1 MAEPVLSDAPPTPL
15 SERQRATPAR
25 LFSRLGLIFVRQ
37 REASILAVALVLF
50 IYFWISSSDFV
61 SVGNA
66 RTIFEYLSET
76 AIIAVGE
83 VFLLI
88 CGEIDLSVG
97 QVFAFAPF
105 VMYFANQSGVPLWLS
120 IILGL
125 LASLAVG
132 LVNGVVT
139 VWFRMPSLITTLGTQ
154 FLLNGITLTISN
166 DFPVLPPEAGRLN
179 EIMGAAPYS
188 EIIWAV
194 AIMIIFQIVL
204 SFTPWGVH
212 TFATGGNQLGASEA
226 GVAINRVKIGNFML
240 AATLGG
246 LSGILGAFRIDSI
259 DPSAGGTGIMF
270 SAVAGAV
277 IGGTALNGGIGTVLG
292 AFLGV
297 LALSLLRDGFTL
309 LGVNA
314 NTYDIVLGAAI
325 LIAMVVNLSV
335 RRLREANR

>member
-1 MAEPVLSDAPPTPL
+1 MAETVLSD
-15 SERQRATPAR
+15 TPAPEPKESAER
-25 LFSRLGLIFVRQ
+25 SVGIWSRLGLVFVRQ
-37 REASILAVALVLF
+37 REASILVVTLVLL
-50 IYFWISSSDFV
+50 IYFWVSNADFISLP
-61 SVGNA
+61 NI

-97 QVFAFAPF
+97 QVFSFAPF
-105 VMYFANQSGVPLWLS
+105 VMYFANQAGVPLWLS
-120 IILGL
+120 IIIGL

-132 LVNGVVT
+132 LVNGLVT
-139 VWFRMPSLITTLGTQ
+139 VWFKIPSLITTLGTQ

-166 DFPVLPPEAGRLN
+166 DFPVLPPQENAVNQVMGAGR
-179 EIMGAAPYS
+179 YS

-194 AIMIIFQIVL
+194 AVMVIFQVVL
-204 SFTPWGVH
+204 SFTRWGVH

-226 GVAINRVKIGNFML
+226 GVPINRIKVGNFML
-240 AATLGG
+240 AAMLGG
-246 LSGILGAFRIDSI
+246 LAGILGAFRIDSI

-277 IGGTALNGGIGTVLG
+277 IGGTALFGGAGTVVG

-297 LALSLLRDGFTL
+297 LALSILRDGFTL

-325 LIAMVVNLSV
+325 LIAMVVNLSL
-335 RRLREANR
+335 RTLREAKR

>member
-1 MAEPVLSDAPPTPL
+1 MAETVLSNAPTPESKGSPEKTASL
-15 SERQRATPAR
+15 W
-25 LFSRLGLIFVRQ
+25 SRLGLVFVRQ
-37 REASILAVALVLF
+37 REASILVVALVLF
-50 IYFWISSSDFV
+50 IYFWISSSNFI
-61 SVGNA
+61 SLPNI
-66 RTIFEYLSET
+66 RTIFDYLSET

-105 VMYFANQSGVPLWLS
+105 IMYFANQAGIPLWLS
-120 IILGL
+120 IIVAL

-132 LVNGVVT
+132 LVNGLVT
-139 VWFRMPSLITTLGTQ
+139 VWFKIPSLITTLGTQ
-154 FLLNGITLTISN
+154 FLINGITLTISN
-166 DFPVLPPEAGRLN
+166 DFPVLPPEAGTLN
-179 EIMGAAPYS
+179 RVMGAAPYA
-188 EIIWAV
+188 EILWATSV
-194 AIMIIFQIVL
+194 MIIFQIVL
-204 SFTPWGVH
+204 SFTRWGMH

-226 GVAINRVKIGNFML
+226 GVNINRIKVGNFML
-240 AATLGG
+240 TAMLGG
-246 LSGILGAFRIDSI
+246 LSGILGSFRIDSI

-277 IGGTALNGGIGTVLG
+277 IGGTALFGGSGTVVG

-297 LALSLLRDGFTL
+297 LALSILRDGFTL

-325 LIAMVVNLSV
+325 LVAMIVNLGL
-335 RRLREANR
+335 RTFREARR

>member
-1 MAEPVLSDAPPTPL
+1 MAETVLPDTPTPEPKAPEKK
-15 SERQRATPAR
+15 SAGIWSQ
-25 LFSRLGLIFVRQ
+25 LGLLFVRQ
-37 REASILAVALVLF
+37 REASIFVVALVLL
-50 IYFWISSSDFV
+50 IYFWISNSDIV
-61 SVGNA
+61 SLPNIH
-66 RTIFEYLSET
+66 TIFDYLSET

-105 VMYFANQSGVPLWLS
+105 VMYFANQLLGLPLWLS
-120 IILGL
+120 IVVGV

-132 LVNGVVT
+132 LVNGLVI
-139 VWFRMPSLITTLGTQ
+139 VWFKIPSLITTLGMQ

-166 DFPVLPPEAGRLN
+166 DFPVIPPEAGKLN
-179 EIMGAAPYS
+179 QIMGAAPYS
-188 EIIWAV
+188 EIIWATT
-194 AIMIIFQIVL
+194 IMIIFQIVL
-204 SFTPWGVH
+204 SFTRWGVH
-212 TFATGGNQLGASEA
+212 TFATGGNPLGASEA
-226 GVAINRVKIGNFML
+226 GVPINRIKIGNFML
-240 AATLGG
+240 TAMLGG
-246 LSGILGAFRIDSI
+246 LSGILGVFRIDSI

-277 IGGTALNGGIGTVLG
+277 IGGTALSGGTGTVVG

-297 LALSLLRDGFTL
+297 LALSILRDGFTL

-325 LIAMVVNLSV
+325 LVAMVVNLSL
-335 RRLREANR
+335 RILREVKR

>member
-1 MAEPVLSDAPPTPL
+1 MAETVVSDAPPPE
-15 SERQRATPAR
+15 SEQPAVKSPGI
-25 LFSRLGLIFVRQ
+25 LTRLGLVFVRQ
-37 REASILAVALVLF
+37 REASILVVALVLL
-50 IYFWISSSDFV
+50 IYFWVSSADFV
-61 SVGNA
+61 SPGNI

-105 VMYFANQSGVPLWLS
+105 IMYFVNQNGVPLWLS
-120 IILGL
+120 IIIAL
-125 LASLAVG
+125 LASLGVG
-132 LVNGVVT
+132 LLNGLIT
-139 VWFRMPSLITTLGTQ
+139 VWFKIPSLITTLGTQ

-166 DFPVLPPEAGRLN
+166 DFPVAPPEAGIVN
-179 EIMGAAPYS
+179 QFMGAAPYS

-194 AIMIIFQIVL
+194 TIMIIFQIVL
-204 SFTPWGVH
+204 SYTRWGVH

-226 GVAINRVKIGNFML
+226 GVAINRIKVGSFML
-240 AATLGG
+240 TALLGG

-259 DPSAGGTGIMF
+259 DPSSGGTGIMF

-277 IGGTALNGGIGTVLG
+277 IGGTALSGGVGTVLG

-297 LALSLLRDGFTL
+297 LALSILRDGFTL

-325 LIAMVVNLSV
+325 LIAMVVNLSL
-335 RRLREANR
+335 RTLREAKR

>member
-1 MAEPVLSDAPPTPL
+1 MAETVLSDAPTPE
-15 SERQRATPAR
+15 SRQPAKKSAGIW
-25 LFSRLGLIFVRQ
+25 SRLGLIFVRQ
-37 REASILAVALVLF
+37 REASILVVTLVLL

-61 SVGNA
+61 SPPNI

-105 VMYFANQSGVPLWLS
+105 IMYFVNQAGVPLWLS
-120 IILGL
+120 IIVGL

-132 LVNGVVT
+132 LINGVVT
-139 VWFRMPSLITTLGTQ
+139 VWFKIPSLITTLGTQ

-166 DFPVLPPEAGRLN
+166 DFPVIPPRAGTLN
-179 EIMGAAPYS
+179 QIMGAGAYS
-188 EIIWAV
+188 EIIWAATV
-194 AIMIIFQIVL
+194 MVIFQVVL
-204 SFTPWGVH
+204 SFTRWGVH
-212 TFATGGNQLGASEA
+212 TLATGGNQLGASEA
-226 GVAINRVKIGNFML
+226 GVNVRRIKIGNFML
-240 AATLGG
+240 TGMLGG
-246 LSGILGAFRIDSI
+246 LAGILGSFRIDSI
-259 DPSAGGTGIMF
+259 DPSSGGTGIMF

-277 IGGTALNGGIGTVLG
+277 IGGTSLFGGVGTVVG

-325 LIAMVVNLSV
+325 LIAMVVNLGLRS
-335 RRLREANR
+335 LREARR

>member
-1 MAEPVLSDAPPTPL
+1 MAEPVLSDAPTTPQ
-15 SERQRATPAR
+15 SERQTAAPVRW
-25 LFSRLGLIFVRQ
+25 LSRLGQVFVRQ
-37 REASILAVALVLF
+37 REASILVVALVLL
-50 IYFWISSSDFV
+50 IYFWISSSNFI
-61 SVGNA
+61 SIGNV

-105 VMYFANQSGVPLWLS
+105 VMYFANQAGVPLWLS
-120 IILGL
+120 IILAL
-125 LASLAVG
+125 LASVVVG

-166 DFPVLPPEAGRLN
+166 DFPVIPPEAGRLN
-179 EIMGAAPYS
+179 DIMGAAPYS

-194 AIMIIFQIVL
+194 AVMLIFQMVL

-212 TFATGGNQLGASEA
+212 TFATGGNLLGASEA
-226 GVAINRVKIGNFML
+226 GVSINRVKIGNFML
-240 AATLGG
+240 AAMLGG
-246 LSGILGAFRIDSI
+246 LSGILGAFRVDSI
-259 DPSAGGTGIMF
+259 DPSSGGTGIMF

-277 IGGTALNGGIGTVLG
+277 IGGTALNGGVGTVLG

-297 LALSLLRDGFTL
+297 LALSILRDGFTL

-325 LIAMVVNLSV
+325 LIAMVANLSV
-335 RRLREANR
+335 HRLREANR

>member
-1 MAEPVLSDAPPTPL
+1 MAETVLSDAPTPE
-15 SERQRATPAR
+15 SRQSPQKGAGIW
-25 LFSRLGLIFVRQ
+25 SRLGMVFVRQ
-37 REASILAVALVLF
+37 REASILVVTIVLLV
-50 IYFWISSSDFV
+50 YFWIANADFA
-61 SVGNA
+61 SLPNI

-105 VMYFANQSGVPLWLS
+105 IMYFANQAGVPLWLS
-120 IILGL
+120 VILGL

-132 LVNGVVT
+132 LINGLVT
-139 VWFRMPSLITTLGTQ
+139 VWFKIPSLITTLGTQ
-154 FLLNGITLTISN
+154 FLISGITLTISN
-166 DFPVLPPEAGRLN
+166 DFPVIPPEAGQLN

-194 AIMIIFQIVL
+194 VVMIIFQIVL
-204 SFTPWGVH
+204 SFTRWGMH

-226 GVAINRVKIGNFML
+226 GVNINRIKVGNFML
-240 AATLGG
+240 AAMLGG
-246 LSGILGAFRIDSI
+246 LAGILGAFRVDSI
-259 DPSAGGTGIMF
+259 DPTSGGTNIMF

-277 IGGTALNGGIGTVLG
+277 IGGTSLFGGVGTVVG
-292 AFLGV
+292 AFIGV
-297 LALSLLRDGFTL
+297 LALSVLRDGFTL

-325 LIAMVVNLSV
+325 IVAMIVNLGL
-335 RRLREANR
+335 RTLRERRR